1 MTRTT
6 PSTTANT
13 RSTTTD
19 GTLNSNP
26 CFRSSSNNKNNNNYT
41 TATPTSTRSRS
52 YILLLLRGPII
63 VFAVIISLLFPYIQ
77 EYCTVWVFMHFTIA
91 IVGLLWICHDLKII
105 IESKTRYILNFLLNK
120 IILDDVLKVI
130 YDPID
135 GIWACMV
142 GTFVGASTIYGFNMN
157 NEQKIE
163 LMQSSFYFLRNK
175 YEAHTVLLEPG
186 GCKKLLPNEVQQWL
200 STGAEA
206 GAARTTST
214 SMSTTINNNNNEEEI
229 QINNNNNN
237 NNNNATT
244 SIDPYTNNNGPYSP
258 LSPSSYTSDCD
269 VADIDDCDDDEDDD
283 DECRNYLDIFKEEE
297 EEEEE
302 YDDNDDDLITSA
314 RELQHQQRTKTAAAA
329 AATTTCSSRSKS
341 NSSSN
346 QQTDDNNNNNN
357 NNSKNNSKNNVA
369 VFCKILQKMILQ
381 KLQPCAESLQQS
393 QSKIENVGITSAMIA
408 IGIQYIA
415 FRQRRQQQ
423 QRQHQ
428 HQRSYYNN
436 NMTFPFPSSSLLGS
450 IFCASIATMSFGTIL
465 SKEVIL
471 GNIYNKQTMQRS
483 CYDITSRI
491 VNRLK
496 GQAKQ
501 IITIPKNKKERF
513 IAAMFVLVLF
523 CHNRRHRQVHRQG
536 NHHHTTTTQ

>member
-26 CFRSSSNNKNNNNYT
+26 CFRSSNNNNNNNYT
-41 TATPTSTRSRS
+41 TTTTRSRS

-77 EYCTVWVFMHFTIA
+77 EYCTIWVFMHFTIA
-91 IVGLLWICHDLKII
+91 IVGLLWIYHDLKII

-142 GTFVGASTIYGFNMN
+142 GTFVGASTIYGLNMN
-157 NEQKIE
+157 NEQKTE

-200 STGAEA
+200 STGA

-229 QINNNNNN
+229 QINNNN

-269 VADIDDCDDDEDDD
+269 VADIDDCDDDDDD

-297 EEEEE
+297 EG

-357 NNSKNNSKNNVA
+357 KNNQNDNIA

-423 QRQHQ
+423 RQHQHQHQ

-523 CHNRRHRQVHRQG
+523 CHNRRHRQG
-536 NHHHTTTTQ
+536 NHHHTTTQ